1 MQVTDTNLFRDG
13 IKYDREKVLQRPQ
26 ETEVKQ
32 REVVC
37 QIEPKNILV

>member
-1 MQVTDTNLFRDG
+1 VTDTNLFRDG

-26 ETEVKQ
+26 ETEVKH

-37 QIEPKNILV
+37 QIEPKKVK